1 MSNAWRLFLEIS
13 ILIFVTWFLLNS
25 TVTLNLS
32 SNRINGN
39 CVEQHFQNHLFLSI
53 LEHQQMMFSESEVVV
68 FRWIRVR
75 NGTINYSFSFSF
87 PFYVSVVH
95 ISILCV
101 SGKSNERDLMQRHN
115 FTVSGFHWW
124 GSRSAVGL
132 LKMHERLSSRLNFSQ
147 NKTKRLRDLFTCSF
161 VSAEILEAFR
171 RLSCIIT
178 KPLLLCFRV

>member
-25 TVTLNLS
+25 TVTLSLS

-75 NGTINYSFSFSF
+75 NGTINYSFSFFFS
-87 PFYVSVVH
+87 FYVSVVH

-101 SGKSNERDLMQRHN
+101 SGK
-115 FTVSGFHWW
+115 
-124 GSRSAVGL
+124 
-132 LKMHERLSSRLNFSQ
+132 
-147 NKTKRLRDLFTCSF
+147 NKTRAIKSTTRGILCNDIFSRFQGFTDEVHEVQLDCWKCMKDS
-161 VSAEILEAFR
+161 
-171 RLSCIIT
+171 
-178 KPLLLCFRV
+178 RVG